1 MNTTDPSRL
10 TAILAADAAG
20 YSRLMAANERATMA
34 ALDAGRAVFRT
45 KIEANRGRVIDMAGD
60 SVLAVFQTAAGAVSA
75 ALAIQ
80 NELHATS
87 SSEPEERRM
96 RFRIGVHL
104 GDVIEKSDGSVYGD
118 GINIAARLQAKAPP
132 GGICLSQ
139 TVYDT
144 VKGKIAMRATFTGP
158 ETFKNIAEP
167 IPIWQVI
174 PEGVPEPE
182 RPASTLAPPASPP
195 PRRARW
201 IAASAIAI
209 ALLAITASWYG
220 TRLEAP
226 VKSPAGKADTSS
238 IGSNSLA
245 VLPFTNMSDDKSTA
259 YFADG
264 VHEDLLTQLALLG
277 ELKVVSRT
285 SVMEYR
291 DSKKNMRQIGAEL
304 GVGSLVEGS
313 VRRAG
318 NQVRVTAQL
327 VDVRTD
333 KHLWAKSYDRELK
346 DIFAIQSELATE
358 IAKALKISL
367 APQEQTRLA
376 KRPTDN
382 LEAYDF
388 FLRHQDLVNQST
400 GTVRIMSTVKE
411 RVALLS
417 RAVELDPK
425 FALAW
430 ARLAAE
436 HARAH
441 GYGIDRDPGR
451 KKQAHDAMDRA
462 LALSPADAQID
473 IEAGTYYRLALNDH
487 ARAAGSFEN
496 ALKAAPH
503 NVEGL
508 IGLSEVYIDQF
519 RIADGVALLERAFAV
534 DSRNSGV
541 LIRLANQYR
550 NHRQYER
557 SLALRQLLIN
567 LRPDDLDLQASY
579 HNVEYWRSGSWD
591 SYDRWRSTIPKAA
604 GRKSARVMFT
614 DIDRAI
620 ARRDFLE
627 VLHLIEVDSEDVASL
642 RDSSFAADRSANRAV
657 ALRAKGDR
665 LQAGNAAREALRL
678 IEAGLRKSSSN
689 DSMWAAKARMHALL
703 GERKAAFLAHARAV
717 AQTEENSG
725 KRSADFS
732 YRGILDV
739 HALLEDR
746 VEALAEL
753 ARQLRLPSSL
763 PHEFRVHLEL
773 ASLWDDPQFQALVND
788 PKNNAPLPIVNRDAP
803 WLGK

>member
-1 MNTTDPSRL
+1 MTGADLKRRL
-10 TAILAADAAG
+10 VAVLAADAVG
-20 YSRLMAANERATMA
+20 YSRLMAADEQATVA
-34 ALDAGRAVFRT
+34 ELDAARAIFR
-45 KIEANRGRVIDMAGD
+45 KQIDSNQGRVIDTAGD
-60 SVLAVFQTAAGAVSA
+60 SVLAVFELATCAMAA

-80 NELHATS
+80 EELKSVAKDVA
-87 SSEPEERRM
+87 EDQRM

-104 GDVIEKSDGSVYGD
+104 GEIIEKTDGTVYGD
-118 GINIAARLQAKAPP
+118 GVNIAARLQAKGPP
-132 GGICLSQ
+132 GGICVSQ

-144 VKGKIAMRATFTGP
+144 VKGRIPMRATFAGP

-167 IPIWQVI
+167 IPIWQI
-174 PEGVPEPE
+174 GPKGAAP
-182 RPASTLAPPASPP
+182 APPVAS
-195 PRRARW
+195 RGRTVRW
-201 IAASAIAI
+201 IAGGAVAIT
-209 ALLAITASWYG
+209 LLAIAAGWYA
-220 TRLEAP
+220 TRPEAP
-226 VKSPAGKADTSS
+226 VKPLVAKAETSS
-238 IGSNSLA
+238 ISANSLA

-291 DSKKNMRQIGAEL
+291 ESKKNMRQIGAEL

-358 IAKALKISL
+358 IARALKISL

-436 HARAH
+436 HARAY

-451 KKQAHDAMDRA
+451 KKQARDAMDRA
-462 LALSPADAQID
+462 LALSPADVQVD
-473 IEAGTYYRLALNDH
+473 IEAGTYYRLALNDY

-508 IGLSEVYIDQF
+508 IGLSEVYRDQF
-519 RIADGVALLERAFAV
+519 RIADSVALLERAFAV

-541 LIRLANQYR
+541 LIRLANHYLD
-550 NHRQYER
+550 HRHYER

-604 GRKSARVMFT
+604 GMKSARVMFT

-620 ARRDFLE
+620 ARRDFPE
-627 VLHLIEVDSEDVASL
+627 VLRLIEVDSEDVTSL
-642 RDSSFAADRSANRAV
+642 RDSSFAADRSVNRAV
-657 ALRAKGDR
+657 ALRAQGDR
-665 LQAGNAAREALRL
+665 VQAGNAAREALRL
-678 IEAGLRKSSSN
+678 IEADLRKSPGN
-689 DSMWAAKARMHALL
+689 DSMWAAKARMHAFL

-717 AQTEENSG
+717 AQTEEKNG
-725 KRSADFS
+725 KRGADFT

-773 ASLWDDPQFQALVND
+773 ASLWEDPQFQALVND

>member
-1 MNTTDPSRL
+1 VSAAEPGRL
-10 TAILAADAAG
+10 WAILAADAAG
-20 YSRLMAANERATMA
+20 YSRLMAGNERATMA
-34 ALDAGRAVFRT
+34 ALDAGRVAFRRQT
-45 KIEANRGRVIDMAGD
+45 EANQGRVIDTAGD
-60 SVLAVFQTAAGAVSA
+60 SVLAVFQTAAGAISA
-75 ALAIQ
+75 ALAVQ
-80 NELHATS
+80 QELLAES

-96 RFRIGVHL
+96 RFRIGLHL
-104 GDVIEKSDGSVYGD
+104 GDVIEKSDGTVYGD
-118 GINIAARLQAKAPP
+118 GVNIAARLQAKAPP
-132 GGICLSQ
+132 GGICISQ

-144 VKGKIAMRATFTGP
+144 VKGKIPMRATFAGP
-158 ETFKNIAEP
+158 QTFKNIAEP
-167 IPIWQVI
+167 IPIWQI
-174 PEGVPEPE
+174 TPEGAVPALPV
-182 RPASTLAPPASPP
+182 AS
-195 PRRARW
+195 RRRTVRW
-201 IAASAIAI
+201 IAGSAVAIAF
-209 ALLAITASWYG
+209 LAIAASWYA
-220 TRLEAP
+220 TRPEAP
-226 VKSPAGKADTSS
+226 VKPPAGKADISS
-238 IGSNSLA
+238 MSPNSLA
-245 VLPFTNMSDDKSTA
+245 VLPFTNMSEDKSTA

-277 ELKVVSRT
+277 DLKVVSRT

-358 IAKALKISL
+358 IARALRISL

-376 KRPTDN
+376 RRPTDN

-451 KKQAHDAMDRA
+451 KKQARDAMDRA
-462 LALSPADAQID
+462 LALSPADVQIE
-473 IEAGTYYRLALNDH
+473 IEAGTYYRLALNDY

-503 NVEGL
+503 NVEAL
-508 IGLSEVYIDQF
+508 IGLSEVYMDQF
-519 RIADGVALLERAFAV
+519 RIADCVALLERAFAV

-541 LIRLANQYR
+541 LIRLANHYR
-550 NHRQYER
+550 NHRHYER

-604 GRKSARVMFT
+604 GMKSARVMFT

-620 ARRDFLE
+620 ARRDFPE
-627 VLHLIEVDSEDVASL
+627 VLRLIEVDSEDVTSL
-642 RDSSFAADRSANRAV
+642 RDSSSAAERSVNRAV

-665 LQAGNAAREALRL
+665 VQAGNAAREALRL
-678 IEAGLRKSSSN
+678 IEAELRKSPRN

-703 GERKAAFLAHARAV
+703 GERKAALLAHARAV
-717 AQTEENSG
+717 AQSEENSG
-725 KRSADFS
+725 KRSADFT

-739 HALLEDR
+739 HALLGDG

-773 ASLWDDPQFQALVND
+773 ASLWDDSQFQALVND
-788 PKNNAPLPIVNRDAP
+788 PKNNAPLPIVNRDPP